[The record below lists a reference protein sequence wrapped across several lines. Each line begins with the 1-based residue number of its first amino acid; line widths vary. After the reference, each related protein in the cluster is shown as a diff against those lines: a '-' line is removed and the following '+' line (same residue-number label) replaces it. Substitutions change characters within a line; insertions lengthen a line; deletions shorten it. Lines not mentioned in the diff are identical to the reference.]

1 MKTKLAIAITIIAAS
16 SSLLVALAN
25 DSGKLT
31 KLPETLAVKFGKID
45 YVPSLK
51 KRNAAVEKSI
61 VAIMHTPGEPVR
73 YLYNLVDL
81 NGDGKPEAVAYIL
94 SCCGSGGCN
103 MLILQPKGAGYRL
116 VTEMTVTQSPIVI
129 SKNKTNGWSD
139 LIEYAE
145 GGGMPLTYVIMRFN
159 GRTYPT
165 NPSAAPALPK
175 GKVIEGTAI
184 IADDIH
190 PDSGIKTAPN

>member
-1 MKTKLAIAITIIAAS
+1 MIKAKHAIVTTMIVVLS
-16 SSLLVALAN
+16 SPLVAWAS
-25 DSGKLT
+25 DSGRLT
-31 KLPETLAVKFGKID
+31 KLPETPVVKFGKID

-51 KRNAAVEKSI
+51 KRNAAVEK
-61 VAIMHTPGEPVR
+61 AILAAMHTPGKPVC

-81 NGDGKPEAVAYIL
+81 NGDGKQEAVAYIL

-116 VTEMTVTQSPIVI
+116 VTQMTVTQSPVVI

-145 GGGMPLTYVIMRFN
+145 GGGMPLTYVVLRFN
-159 GRTYPT
+159 GRSYPT
-165 NPSAAPALPK
+165 NPTVAPALPK

-190 PDSGIKTAPN
+190 PDSGLRIQ